1 MQGKSELNHLVH
13 KDIFLVADELGEAI
27 KERSGTPQMP
37 TGMEDLDNI
46 IWGVHR
52 KELLIIAAR
61 PSQGKTSLSVQIA
74 WNLAK
79 AGKKV
84 LFVSLEMSS
93 HAVLE
98 RILCNEFLIKGWLLR
113 KGDEEER
120 QKAIACIDQLKARL
134 MTYPLT
140 IVDDWGFKADHL
152 EQLVRLNQADVLVV
166 DHLQRIS
173 SNGYKSR
180 QECLADYVQEC
191 KAVAMRNNCATIL
204 ASQINRQGADQKSSM
219 NFVKGTG
226 EAEEAA
232 DTLIS
237 CNWIGRAKAIESPY
251 DETIQKGE
259 YQISVDKQ
267 RHGPVDFVT
276 LDFDVQYYKF
286 NKFHDNVPVKVY
298 GGKYE

>member
-1 MQGKSELNHLVH
+1 MQEQSELKSLAH
-13 KDIFLVADELGEAI
+13 KDIFTVADELSVAI
-27 KERSGTPQMP
+27 NERKGVPQLP
-37 TGMEDLDNI
+37 TGLEDLDNI
-46 IWGVHR
+46 IWGVHK

-79 AGKKV
+79 SGNRV

-93 HAVLE
+93 HSVLE
-98 RILCNEFLIKGWLLR
+98 RILCNEFEVKGWLLR
-113 KGDEEER
+113 KGDEQER
-120 QKAIACIDQLKARL
+120 FKALLCLEQLKSRL
-134 MTYPLT
+134 MMYPLT
-140 IVDDWGFKADHL
+140 IVDDWGFKSEHL
-152 EQLVRLNQADVLVV
+152 EALVRLNKADILIV

-173 SNGYKSR
+173 TSGYKSR

-191 KAVAMRNNCATIL
+191 KAVAMRNNCAVVL
-204 ASQINRQGADQKSSM
+204 ASQINRMGADAKNAM

-237 CNWIGRAKAIESPY
+237 CNWIGRSKAMESPY
-251 DETIQKGE
+251 DETVQKGE

-267 RHGPVDFVT
+267 RHGPVDFIT
-276 LDFDVQYYKF
+276 LDFDVQYYRFRKF
-286 NKFHDNVPVKVY
+286 FPSAPSQTY
-298 GGKYE
+298 GGKYD